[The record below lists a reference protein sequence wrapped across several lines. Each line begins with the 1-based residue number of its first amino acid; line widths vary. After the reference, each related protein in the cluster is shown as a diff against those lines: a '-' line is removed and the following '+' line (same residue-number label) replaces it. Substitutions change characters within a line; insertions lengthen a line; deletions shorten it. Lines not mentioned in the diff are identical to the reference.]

1 MKVLTAA
8 VLAFSLSV
16 PAAMAA
22 DATAP
27 LAAGK
32 PAGVKQAQ
40 MGNSGWLILGGI
52 GIAAAGIALAASGG
66 NGGSITPAP
75 ATTTT
80 TTTS

>member
-22 DATAP
+22 DTAAP
-27 LAAGK
+27 LGAGR

-40 MGNSGWLILGGI
+40 TMNNTVWIVGAVA
-52 GIAAAGIALAASGG
+52 IAAAGIALAASGG
-66 NGGSITPAP
+66 NGGDVTPGTT

-80 TTTS
+80 TS

>member
-22 DATAP
+22 DTTAP

-32 PAGVKQAQ
+32 PAGVRQAQ
-40 MGNSGWLILGGI
+40 AVSNTVWIVGAVAIAGAGI
-52 GIAAAGIALAASGG
+52 GLAVSGG
-66 NGGSITPAP
+66 ANNNTNATITTV
-75 ATTTT
+75 TTGTAG
-80 TTTS
+80 